1 MQCHLDSSPACY
13 PAGTCLFRIAVAAAE
28 LSRNIRYM
36 LQYCD
41 YLIYT
46 DIKLIIN
53 TYNSGIYTRHHIQY
67 TTEIYLLTSTERVG
81 HHRQPLQHFLEHPV
95 EVVVSRTAVVVAPT
109 PHRQCVDSSRYV
121 TQVLRDDLLAGVQLV
136 NNNNINIILIIYK

>member
-13 PAGTCLFRIAVAAAE
+13 PAGTCLFRIAVVAAE
-28 LSRNIRYM
+28 LCRNIRYM
-36 LQYCD
+36 LQYCY

-46 DIKLIIN
+46 DIKPIIN
-53 TYNSGIYTRHHIQY
+53 TYNSGIYTIHHIQY

-81 HHRQPLQHFLEHPV
+81 HHRHPLQHLLEHPV
-95 EVVVSRTAVVVAPT
+95 EVVVPCTAVVVAPA

-121 TQVLRDDLLAGVQLV
+121 AQIFRDDLLAGVQLV
-136 NNNNINIILIIYK
+136 KNNNINIRLII